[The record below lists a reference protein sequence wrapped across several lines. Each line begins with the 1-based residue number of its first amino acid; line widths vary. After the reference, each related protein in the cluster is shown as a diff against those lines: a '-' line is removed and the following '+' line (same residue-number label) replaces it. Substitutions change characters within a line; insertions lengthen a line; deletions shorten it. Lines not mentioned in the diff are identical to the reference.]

1 MPTKPMTPRNDTHT
15 AVIKEAV
22 SSETNRSR
30 GTLTPMLQAASPPL
44 SRAL

>member
-15 AVIKEAV
+15 AVMTEAV
-22 SSETNRSR
+22 SSETKRSSA
-30 GTLTPMLQAASPPL
+30 TLTPSVPAVSPPL